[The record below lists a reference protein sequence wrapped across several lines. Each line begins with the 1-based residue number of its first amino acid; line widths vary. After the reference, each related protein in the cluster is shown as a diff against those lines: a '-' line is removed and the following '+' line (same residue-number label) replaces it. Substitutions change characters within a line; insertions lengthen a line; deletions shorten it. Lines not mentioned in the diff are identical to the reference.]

1 VVRIEATPDAVAWVR
16 DRGGVLYVWAVTM
29 EYGYHPVFV
38 LEASVDPPGPIGD
51 LQRFEGEGIELLL
64 DVGGREL
71 PDSIHLD
78 VSGVFRRR
86 IRAAWNGNTFTPG

>member
-1 VVRIEATPDAVAWVR
+1 VRIEATRDAVAWVR

-51 LQRFEGEGIELLL
+51 FQRFEGEGIDLLL

-71 PDSIHLD
+71 PDSVQLD
-78 VSGVFRRR
+78 VSGVFRKR